1 MDITLTISDTNTKLL
16 LNDLL
21 DIQEWCQGML
31 DGKINNCQK
40 RFLEEWQPKLFKDP
54 LVTNI
59 PANINDFVTLVVARD
74 DYKNRAQ
81 REAE

>member
-40 RFLEEWQPKLFKDP
+40 RFLEAWQPK
-54 LVTNI
+54 
-59 PANINDFVTLVVARD
+59 
-74 DYKNRAQ
+74 
-81 REAE
+81 